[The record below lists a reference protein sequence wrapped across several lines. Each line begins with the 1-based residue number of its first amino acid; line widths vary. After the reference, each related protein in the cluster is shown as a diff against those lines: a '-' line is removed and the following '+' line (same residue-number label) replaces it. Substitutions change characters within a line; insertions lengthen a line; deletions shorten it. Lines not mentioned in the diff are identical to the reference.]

1 MQMKVVLF
9 SAWAHCCCSTKIVD
23 ANMICVCVWTK
34 EADKGVV
41 TGCDSTLQRRTGS
54 YYLAAH
60 RWGRED
66 IYIYPRFSGT
76 CQCYRGTSATT
87 TAACR
92 QQCFAYKQPTHTH
105 IWHFGPEASTLIVKF
120 ICTIEWSGGIEQKRQ
135 FHTFHHWARPRDS
148 ECGTGVAVAVPS
160 SFANFRWQTKRAMRN
175 SSCQCRRQMR
185 C

>member
-60 RWGRED
+60 R
-66 IYIYPRFSGT
+66 
-76 CQCYRGTSATT
+76 
-87 TAACR
+87 
-92 QQCFAYKQPTHTH
+92 
-105 IWHFGPEASTLIVKF
+105 
-120 ICTIEWSGGIEQKRQ
+120 
-135 FHTFHHWARPRDS
+135 
-148 ECGTGVAVAVPS
+148 
-160 SFANFRWQTKRAMRN
+160 
-175 SSCQCRRQMR
+175 
-185 C
+185 

>member
-23 ANMICVCVWTK
+23 ANMICVCVCGRKKRTK
-34 EADKGVV
+34 GWLQAVILRFNGVLDRIIWPHIDE
-41 TGCDSTLQRRTGS
+41 GEKI
-54 YYLAAH
+54 YIF
-60 RWGRED
+60 

-120 ICTIEWSGGIEQKRQ
+120 ICTIE
-135 FHTFHHWARPRDS
+135 
-148 ECGTGVAVAVPS
+148 
-160 SFANFRWQTKRAMRN
+160 
-175 SSCQCRRQMR
+175 
-185 C
+185 